1 MARTAYYTLVASL
14 PRLRHFES
22 AEWLPLSRRQ
32 LDERLSML
40 TPEDALQLRLAEKL
54 VEWQRQPIT
63 RTSAQVALRYQRAL
77 PQIHNAS
84 LREFVEYRMAQ
95 RTALV
100 VLRRRKLGLPAPAD
114 DEVWGVGPWLPLM
127 RNGWDR
133 NDLGLTHLLPWI
145 GEAARLLEDGAA
157 MQLEKLLMD
166 AVWTRL
172 GRIAER
178 SPFGFEPVMGF
189 VFRWDILQRWLSYDA
204 EKASLRFQ
212 ELVTEVTREQQQ
224 LFA

>member
-1 MARTAYYTLVASL
+1 
-14 PRLRHFES
+14 
-22 AEWLPLSRRQ
+22 
-32 LDERLSML
+32 
-40 TPEDALQLRLAEKL
+40 
-54 VEWQRQPIT
+54 
-63 RTSAQVALRYQRAL
+63 
-77 PQIHNAS
+77 
-84 LREFVEYRMAQ
+84 
-95 RTALV
+95 
-100 VLRRRKLGLPAPAD
+100 
-114 DEVWGVGPWLPLM
+114 M

-212 ELVTEVTREQQQ
+212 KLVTEVTREQQQ